1 MKEGHEGEAPIMDNT
16 RGIVVPTISGQQ
28 FILYPSYKKAKLI
41 EHDKISDYKSRKYS
55 EIEALYLDSCKEE
68 TDLLLEC
75 GSPAAQH
82 VRQYGLDLPNL
93 QMAAAIIRH
102 RQQINE
108 AAAKIAGADQISN
121 GSNAWTCCRY
131 HANLAWYARGYSGY
145 FFSYFMYFSLLAVP
159 VALLNY

>member
-131 HANLAWYARGYSGY
+131 RANLAWVFYGYYGYAYGGN
-145 FFSYFMYFSLLAVP
+145 FCISLLAVP

>member
-1 MKEGHEGEAPIMDNT
+1 MKEGHEGEAPTMDNT

-28 FILYPSYKKAKLI
+28 FILYPSYKNAKLV
-41 EHDKISDYKSRKYS
+41 EYDKLSDYKGREYS

-68 TDLLLEC
+68 TDLLMEC

-82 VRQYGLDLPNL
+82 VRRYGLDLPNL

-121 GSNAWTCCRY
+121 GSGAWTCCRY
-131 HANLAWYARGYSGY
+131 YANGAWCAYGSGGY
-145 FFSYFMYFSLLAVP
+145 FNSSYMFSSYLAVP